1 MDVFSADWPGI
12 CRRIVAAQRRIFD
25 RGRDAARNARV
36 YEGVGEGGDH
46 TLVIDRQCED
56 EVFAELEKLGAEG
69 ASFVAISEE
78 RGEVVF
84 GDGGAARVVIDP
96 IDGSLNARRTI
107 PSHSLSIAV
116 AAGDSMADVRFGFV
130 HDFGADDE
138 FIATLGEGADGRTA
152 RAARVAAGDG
162 RLEVVGLESA
172 EPDWTIPALQ
182 SLSGNA
188 YRLRVVGSIAITA
201 AYVAAGRFDAFL
213 SLRPCRSVD
222 AAAAQLIVREA
233 GGAVAF
239 GDGRARATPRSTSSA
254 RYPMAAGRDDG
265 GPRRRPRRPDR
276 LRPPSGAS
284 RSRAPESDS
293 RRKAIR
299 CNRAPKSFR
308 NVCSKERMFARLGA
322 ARANRPNSRGT
333 SSMAEQHQQQHQQIE
348 NPGQTRHDR
357 SEKIGRQNRERDE
370 KSRDQDRRR
379 GEEPGAGD
387 PRDRRRLPGR
397 RRPLGQRHGSA
408 RSSSR

>member
-12 CRRIVAAQRRIFD
+12 CRRIVGAQQRIFD
-25 RGRDAARNARV
+25 EVVSSEERTH

-56 EVFAELEKLGAEG
+56 EVFAELDKLGSEG
-69 ASFVAISEE
+69 ASFIAISEE

-84 GDGGAARVVIDP
+84 GDGGPARVVIDP

-116 AAGDSMADVRFGFV
+116 AAADSMADVRFGFV
-130 HDFGADDE
+130 HDFGAGDE
-138 FIATLGEGADGRTA
+138 FMATLGEGASVNGT
-152 RAARVAAGDG
+152 AARVAPGGG

-239 GDGRARATPRSTSSA
+239 GDDPLTEASLSLDV
-254 RYPMAAGRDDG
+254 RYPMAAGRDDEA
-265 GPRRRPRRPDR
+265 
-276 LRPPSGAS
+276 LAAV
-284 RSRAPESDS
+284 RA
-293 RRKAIR
+293 A
-299 CNRAPKSFR
+299 
-308 NVCSKERMFARLGA
+308 
-322 ARANRPNSRGT
+322 
-333 SSMAEQHQQQHQQIE
+333 Q
-348 NPGQTRHDR
+348 
-357 SEKIGRQNRERDE
+357 
-370 KSRDQDRRR
+370 
-379 GEEPGAGD
+379 
-387 PRDRRRLPGR
+387 
-397 RRPLGQRHGSA
+397 SA
-408 RSSSR
+408 